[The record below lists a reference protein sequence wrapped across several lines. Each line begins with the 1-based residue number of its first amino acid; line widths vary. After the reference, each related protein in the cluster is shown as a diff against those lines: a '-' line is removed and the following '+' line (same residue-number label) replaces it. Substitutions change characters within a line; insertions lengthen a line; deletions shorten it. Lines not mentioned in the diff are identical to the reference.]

1 MRYTLKMHPN
11 ANDTRSPVTAGPVQ
25 GAIERKLVTAFS
37 PVHLEIINESG
48 MHSVPPGSESHF
60 KVTVVCEQF
69 NNQSQVQRHRAV
81 NTVLA
86 DELNGP
92 IHALSLNT
100 MTPDEWF
107 EKGGI
112 VEPSPPCLGGSKLD
126 AEK

>member
-1 MRYTLKMHPN
+1 
-11 ANDTRSPVTAGPVQ
+11 
-25 GAIERKLVTAFS
+25 
-37 PVHLEIINESG
+37 

-60 KVTVVCEQF
+60 KVTVVCEKF
-69 NNQSQVQRHRAV
+69 NNQGQVQRHRAV

-107 EKGGI
+107 AKGGI

-126 AEK
+126 AEKKR